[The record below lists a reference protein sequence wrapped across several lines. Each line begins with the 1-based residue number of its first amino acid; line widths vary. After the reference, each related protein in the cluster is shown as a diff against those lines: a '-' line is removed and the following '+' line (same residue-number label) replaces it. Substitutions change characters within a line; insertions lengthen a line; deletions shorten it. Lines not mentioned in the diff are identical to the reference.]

1 MGAPLRQGEF
11 LVESLAL
18 VNQFGETLDI
28 SGIVGEFEL
37 SESIHR
43 KFSSGVVGI
52 VDGLNLLKNYR
63 FTGQEFIR
71 ISIKQKEGMGDTADA
86 MYSIDKTFRE
96 FKADNISRQ
105 GEKIQANV

>member
-11 LVESLAL
+11 LIESLSL

-28 SGIVGEFEL
+28 SGIVGEYTM

-43 KFSSGVVGI
+43 KFASGVVGI

-63 FTGQEFIR
+63 LCFYEF
-71 ISIKQKEGMGDTADA
+71 
-86 MYSIDKTFRE
+86 
-96 FKADNISRQ
+96 
-105 GEKIQANV
+105 